1 MKKIITSF
9 VIIFL
14 LWIAIAGVSAP
25 ELLLGI
31 AVALVFAL
39 LISRNT
45 HIKSFSS
52 RTIGSILK
60 FTLLYIPLF
69 IFKLLQSN
77 LQLAKTLLS
86 PSLHINPGIVRVK
99 TNISNDVGKFVLAN
113 SITLTPGTITLDVE
127 DDVLYV
133 HCVDVKGKD
142 EIEHFENVSKDFEKV
157 LGGVFR

>member
-1 MKKIITSF
+1 MKKIMTSF

-14 LWIAIAGVSAP
+14 LWIALAGTNTS

-31 AVALVFAL
+31 AVSLIFAL

-45 HIKSFSS
+45 GIGSFHA

-77 LQLAKTLLS
+77 LQLAKILLS
-86 PSLHINPGIVRVK
+86 PSLPINPGIVRVK
-99 TNISNDVGKFVLAN
+99 TKMNNDIGKFVLAN
-113 SITLTPGTITLDVE
+113 SITLTPGTMTLDVK
-127 DDVLYV
+127 DNDLYV
-133 HCVDVKGKD
+133 HCVDVQGKD
-142 EIEHFENVSKDFEKV
+142 ENEHFENISKDFEKV
-157 LGGVFR
+157 LGGIFR